1 MLKGILKNYKNQQ
14 KKKKRIM
21 DKLPQSSVQSVSL
34 LQDRVRRNGFF
45 AFSVLAK
52 KKKTTPIFRSHP
64 SCLPLDKLP
73 ETD

>member
-1 MLKGILKNYKNQQ
+1 
-14 KKKKRIM
+14 M

-52 KKKTTPIFRSHP
+52 KKKNNPNFQKSSFLSPPGQAT
-64 SCLPLDKLP
+64 
-73 ETD
+73 

>member
-1 MLKGILKNYKNQQ
+1 
-14 KKKKRIM
+14 M